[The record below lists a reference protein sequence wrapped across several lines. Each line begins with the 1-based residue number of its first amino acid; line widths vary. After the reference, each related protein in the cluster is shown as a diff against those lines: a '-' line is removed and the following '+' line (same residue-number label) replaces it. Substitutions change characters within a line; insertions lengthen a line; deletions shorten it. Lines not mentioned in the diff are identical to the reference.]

1 MSDVFDWLKCGSA
14 GHRAKVTSDGSLVI
28 SAVGSDKVSL
38 EAFQSFARMA
48 LQGERE
54 GHIRIQIAH
63 TSDRYSGDLYDQII
77 ISRL

>member
-1 MSDVFDWLKCGSA
+1 MSDVFDWLKSGSA
-14 GHRAKVTSDGSLVI
+14 GHRAKVASDGSLKI

-48 LQGERE
+48 LQGEN
-54 GHIRIQIAH
+54 IRIQITH
-63 TSDRYSGDLYDQII
+63 TSDRYSGDLYDQIL